1 MAESSN
7 NGGISTVGIVGAGLI
22 GSGWAA
28 RCLASALDV
37 IAWDPNPAAEKGFRT
52 NVENAWVTLS
62 EIGLKEGANLDRL
75 RFVTDLD
82 ECAGASDFLQEN
94 APDNESLKRD
104 LITQLD
110 QRANPDAIIASSS
123 SGIVP
128 TLLQR
133 DCTHPERVVI
143 GHPFNPVYLLRLVEI
158 MAGQQTSGETIR
170 RAGRFYRSIGMRP
183 LHARVEVE
191 GYISDRLQQC
201 IFHEALYMIRDG
213 VATAAEIDASITA
226 GPGRRWAF
234 LGPMMA
240 FHLAGGEGGLR
251 HAMEHW
257 SPEEVN
263 PWTHLPAPD
272 FTPTLID
279 AAASGVERAQGA
291 HSIKDFEKRRDKC
304 LLAID
309 RALEEF
315 WFDESDD
322 GWPEMNT

>member
-1 MAESSN
+1 MTGSSD

-28 RCLASALDV
+28 RSLAHGLDV

-52 NVENAWVTLS
+52 NVENAWITLS
-62 EIGLKEGANLDRL
+62 EMGLADDADLGRL
-75 RFVTDLD
+75 RFVTELD
-82 ECAGASDFLQEN
+82 DCATESDFLQEN
-94 APDNESLKRD
+94 APDNEALKRD
-104 LITQLD
+104 LITRLD
-110 QRANPDAIIASSS
+110 RISRPDVIIASSS
-123 SGIVP
+123 SGILP

-133 DCTHPERVVI
+133 DCSHPERVVI
-143 GHPFNPVYLLRLVEI
+143 GHPFNPVYLLKLVEV
-158 MAGQQTSGETIR
+158 MGGEQTSQETIR
-170 RAGRFYRSIGMRP
+170 RAARFYHSIGMRA

-201 IFHEALYMIRDG
+201 IFHEALYMIREG

-272 FTPTLID
+272 FTPELID
-279 AAASGVERAQGA
+279 AAASGVERAQGGR
-291 HSIKDFEKRRDKC
+291 SIKDFEKRRDKC

-309 RALEEF
+309 RALEEL
-315 WFDESDD
+315 WFPDGDD
-322 GWPEMNT
+322 SWPQMEL

>member
-1 MAESSN
+1 MAECSH

-28 RCLASALDV
+28 RCLAHGLDV
-37 IAWDPNPAAEKGFRT
+37 IAWDPNPAAEKSFRI
-52 NVENAWVTLS
+52 NVENAWITLS
-62 EIGLKEGANLDRL
+62 EIGLASGADLNRL
-75 RFVTDLD
+75 RFVTELED
-82 ECAGASDFLQEN
+82 CAMAADFLQES
-94 APDNESLKRD
+94 APDNEALKRD

-110 QRANPDAIIASSS
+110 GFSRPDTIIASSS
-123 SGIVP
+123 SGIIP

-133 DCTHPERVVI
+133 DCAHPERVVI
-143 GHPFNPVYLLRLVEI
+143 GHPFNPVYLLKLVEV
-158 MAGQQTSGETIR
+158 MGGEQTSDAVIT
-170 RAGRFYRSIGMRP
+170 RAGRFYRSISMRP

-201 IFHEALYMIRDG
+201 IFHEALYMIREG
-213 VATAAEIDASITA
+213 VATPAEIDASITA

-272 FTPTLID
+272 FTPELID
-279 AAASGVERAQGA
+279 AAAGGCENAQGA
-291 HSIKDFEKRRDKC
+291 RSIKDFEKRRDKC

-315 WFDESDD
+315 WFSEGDD
-322 GWPEMNT
+322 GWPTMDL

>member
-1 MAESSN
+1 MTGEVR
-7 NGGISTVGIVGAGLI
+7 NGAITTVGIVGAGLI

-28 RCLASALDV
+28 RCLASGLDV
-37 IAWDPNPAAEKGFRT
+37 IAWDPNPHAQAGFRL
-52 NVENAWVTLS
+52 NIENAWVTLTK
-62 EIGLKEGANLDRL
+62 IGLAEGASLDRL
-75 RFVTDLD
+75 RFVDDLG
-82 ECAGASDFLQEN
+82 ECAHGSDFLQEN
-94 APDNESLKRD
+94 APDNEALKRD
-104 LITQLD
+104 LITKLD
-110 QRANPDAIIASSS
+110 RDAKADTIIASSS

-133 DCTHPERVVI
+133 DCAHPERVLI
-143 GHPFNPVYLLRLVEI
+143 GHPFNPVYLLKLVEV
-158 MAGQQTSGETIR
+158 MGGELTSDYCVQ

-183 LHARVEVE
+183 LHARVEVA

-201 IFHEALYMIRDG
+201 VFHEALYMIKEG
-213 VATAAEIDASITA
+213 VATPAEIDASITA

-257 SPEEVN
+257 TPEEVD

-272 FTPTLID
+272 FTPDLID
-279 AAASGVERAQGA
+279 AAAGGCETFQGQR
-291 HSIKDFEKRRDKC
+291 SIKDFERRRDQC

-309 RALEEF
+309 RALEAH
-315 WFDESDD
+315 WFPQGED
-322 GWPEMNT
+322 GWPNMDE

>member
-1 MAESSN
+1 MAGSSD
-7 NGGISTVGIVGAGLI
+7 NGGVSTVGIVGSGLI

-28 RCLASALDV
+28 RCLASGLDV
-37 IAWDPNPAAEKGFRT
+37 IAWDPNPAAETGFRT
-52 NVENAWVTLS
+52 NVDNAWVTLS
-62 EIGLKEGANLDRL
+62 EIGLAEDASLERL
-75 RFVTDLD
+75 RFVSELE
-82 ECAGASDFLQEN
+82 ECAKSSDFLQEN
-94 APDNESLKRD
+94 APDNETLKRD

-110 QRANPDAIIASSS
+110 GAAGPEAIIASSS
-123 SGIVP
+123 SGILP

-133 DCTHPERVVI
+133 DCANPERVII
-143 GHPFNPVYLLRLVEI
+143 GHPFNPVYLLKLVEI
-158 MAGQQTSGETIR
+158 MGGEKTSRDTLT

-183 LHARVEVE
+183 LHARVEVA

-201 IFHEALYMIRDG
+201 VFHEALYMIREG

-272 FTPTLID
+272 FTPELIE
-279 AAASGVERAQGA
+279 AAAGGCEKSQGA
-291 HSIKDFEKRRDKC
+291 RSIKDFEKKRDKC

-309 RALEEF
+309 RALEEL
-315 WFDESDD
+315 WFSAGED
-322 GWPEMNT
+322 GWPEMNL

>member
-1 MAESSN
+1 MTGSSD

-28 RCLASALDV
+28 RSLAHGLDV
-37 IAWDPNPAAEKGFRT
+37 IAWDPNPAAETGFRT
-52 NVENAWVTLS
+52 NVENAWITLS
-62 EIGLKEGANLDRL
+62 EIGLAGDADLGRL
-75 RFVTDLD
+75 RFVTELD
-82 ECAGASDFLQEN
+82 DCARISDFLQEN
-94 APDNESLKRD
+94 APDNEALKRD
-104 LITQLD
+104 LITRLD
-110 QRANPDAIIASSS
+110 GIARPDAIIASSS
-123 SGIVP
+123 SGILP

-133 DCTHPERVVI
+133 DCSHPERVVI
-143 GHPFNPVYLLRLVEI
+143 GHPFNPVYLLKLVEV
-158 MAGQQTSGETIR
+158 MGGEQTSQETIR
-170 RAGRFYRSIGMRP
+170 RTARFYRSIGMRP

-201 IFHEALYMIRDG
+201 IFHEALYMIREG

-272 FTPTLID
+272 FTPELID
-279 AAASGVERAQGA
+279 AAASGVERAQGER
-291 HSIKDFEKRRDKC
+291 SIKDFEKRRDKC

-309 RALEEF
+309 RALEEL
-315 WFDESDD
+315 WFPDGED
-322 GWPEMNT
+322 GWPEMDL